1 LVPENVIAWHMFMQF
16 KAGLITR
23 QMTGKNVYWG
33 VDFKTM
39 EFAFRLHRIP
49 ESEQPDMLRKIT
61 ACIEEAVEEEV
72 RAQG

>member
-1 LVPENVIAWHMFMQF
+1 MQF

-23 QMTGKNVYWG
+23 QFAGKNVYWG

-39 EFAFRLHRIP
+39 EIAFRLHRIG

-72 RAQG
+72 RAHN